1 VRDQYDLV
9 IPSDAPSGE
18 YRLNVGMYLAET
30 GERLNVSKDG
40 VPLPDTW
47 IPLQPVAVG
56 GEEDGKD

>member
-1 VRDQYDLV
+1 MYNLV
-9 IPSDAPSGE
+9 ILSDAPSGE

-30 GERLNVSKDG
+30 GERLNVLKDG

-56 GEEDGKD
+56 GVE